1 MHQLFHNYLRYIDIE
16 TRTLGQAY
24 CDSKGTHYG
33 HQLAKHVTK
42 IIIDKHAHRLY
53 PERKVM
59 EGPVQLFS
67 SKNNKTE
74 TAEARTVRLRTQ
86 YRPSPCGYGLED
98 IIEQIIDEHYMIVAE
113 SIGFVVCPYI
123 LLMPNCMIDPTSGE
137 SYFEFRTRFGIIE
150 R

>member
-1 MHQLFHNYLRYIDIE
+1 MDQLYRNYLRHAEIE
-16 TRTLGQAY
+16 TKFLGEFY
-24 CDSKGTHYG
+24 KTSKNYIHG
-33 HQLAKHVTK
+33 HQIAKHVTK
-42 IIIDKHAHRLY
+42 IIIDKHALRLY
-53 PERKVM
+53 PEGKVM

-86 YRPSPCGYGLED
+86 YRPSPCGSGLED

-123 LLMPNCMIDPTSGE
+123 LLMPNGMVDPTSGE
-137 SYFEFRTRFGIIE
+137 AYFEFRTRFGIIE